1 MRLRRR
7 CLPLVAAAALGA
19 PAHNRAA
26 DDALGVFGM
35 TVAVRAEGMLRPR
48 ISAARIVDV
57 RQGLPAARAGVAAG
71 DQVLEVDGTRVPGA
85 SAAELAPLSQGKRV
99 GERIR
104 LLLARPDGAT
114 YSVDLVAVPRPS
126 P

>member
-1 MRLRRR
+1 M
-7 CLPLVAAAALGA
+7 AAAALGA
-19 PAHNRAA
+19 PAHSPAA
-26 DDALGVFGM
+26 DDALGVFGV
-35 TVAVRAEGMLRPR
+35 TVAVRAEGILRPR
-48 ISAARIVDV
+48 IGAARIVEV
-57 RQGLPAARAGVAAG
+57 RQGLPAARAGVVAG

-104 LLLARPDGAT
+104 LVLARPDGAA
-114 YSVDLVAVPRPS
+114 YAVDLVAVPRPS